1 MFCTDISSPIL
12 FFISDSVPTLVYYSH
27 VPTIFIVL
35 FLCLFVYIKNKNL
48 ESKLLLG
55 IAITFSV
62 WLTLNLILWT
72 NVDSRILMFV
82 WTLFGV
88 VNPMLFILCLYFM
101 YVYVT
106 KNDINYNTKIIWVL
120 LAIPSVLLSSFV
132 LNFNMITCE
141 VQELS
146 LYSNYVFIIELA
158 LTIWLVVFSLY
169 KLRISKGNVKKQIAV
184 MFSGMVFFLVSFFTS
199 VFVASYL
206 GQKGVSYAFTLEQ
219 YGFFG
224 MTIFMAFLA
233 YLIVKFKAFH
243 IKLLWAQALV
253 WALVILIGSQFA
265 FVRNNTNKILT
276 AVTLVISTIL
286 GLMLVRGVKREI
298 AQREEIESLATNLE
312 KANEG
317 QSNLLHFITH
327 QVKGYF
333 TKSRNVF
340 AELSTGDY
348 GKLPEPVE
356 IMVKEGFRSTTEG
369 VDLVHNMLNAANIER
384 GTMKYNKEDV
394 DLKESLLDVIK
405 QKKISI
411 EEKGLKL
418 ITNIGEGNLVISG
431 DPLQIKEVMKNLIEN
446 SIRYTLKGS
455 VEVGLELKGNKI
467 LFNVKD
473 TGVGVSAEDMP
484 KLFKKGGHGSES
496 TKVNP
501 ESTGYGLYIVKEIVE
516 KHDGRVWVESEG
528 KGKGSTFF
536 VEFPLSK

>member
-1 MFCTDISSPIL
+1 MFCTDISSPIYFL
-12 FFISDSVPTLVYYSH
+12 FSGEISTLTYYAH
-27 VPTIFIVL
+27 LQAVVVA
-35 FLCLFVYIKNKNL
+35 LFVGFFVFFHNRGNL
-48 ESKLLLG
+48 NVKILLSLC
-55 IAITFSV
+55 ITFSI
-62 WLTLNLILWT
+62 WSLLSLLTWV
-72 NVDSRILMFV
+72 NVDSRI
-82 WTLFGV
+82 
-88 VNPMLFILCLYFM
+88 
-101 YVYVT
+101 
-106 KNDINYNTKIIWVL
+106 INISW
-120 LAIPSVLLSSFV
+120 
-132 LNFNMITCE
+132 
-141 VQELS
+141 S
-146 LYSNYVFIIELA
+146 LIGI
-158 LTIWLVVFSLY
+158 VFSLIPLLSFY
-169 KLRISKGNVKKQIAV
+169 FIYVTLSGRDLPFIVKLFSTAILLPILILTPTRFNLGDFDLINCEPVEGHFFYTYYYIISI
-184 MFSGMVFFLVSFFTS
+184 F
-199 VFVASYL
+199 VFVGILIYGLRNILSNKGVNKVRNLLLIIGVECFLLLFISAGYL
-206 GQKGVSYAFTLEQ
+206 GSLLDSFDIEP
-219 YGFFG
+219 YGIFG

-233 YLIVKFKAFH
+233 YLIVKFKAFR

-265 FVRNNTNKILT
+265 FVRNNTNRVLT
-276 AVTLVISTIL
+276 GVTLVISAIL

-298 AQREEIESLATNLE
+298 AQREEIQNLASNLE

-348 GKLPEPVE
+348 GKLPEQAE
-356 IMVKEGFRSTTEG
+356 MMIKEGFRSTTEG

-405 QKKISI
+405 QKKVSI

-455 VEVGLELKGNKI
+455 VEVGLELKENKI

-536 VEFPLSK
+536 VEFPVK

>member
-1 MFCTDISSPIL
+1 MWCNDIAKPFL
-12 FFISDSVPTLVYYSH
+12 FFFSGDTPTLLYYSH
-27 VPTIFIVL
+27 LPTAVIALFLGLYVFLNNRRSISSKAFLFLNIWFSIFI
-35 FLCLFVYIKNKNL
+35 I
-48 ESKLLLG
+48 S
-55 IAITFSV
+55 
-62 WLTLNLILWT
+62 NLILWT
-72 NVDSRILMFV
+72 NDSVSTITFIWPLSQISFV
-82 WTLFGV
+82 
-88 VNPMLFILCLYFM
+88 
-101 YVYVT
+101 
-106 KNDINYNTKIIWVL
+106 
-120 LAIPSVLLSSFV
+120 AVLLSFIYFFCTFIDNKD
-132 LNFNMITCE
+132 LGL
-141 VQELS
+141 VQKIFS
-146 LYSNYVFIIELA
+146 VA
-158 LTIWLVVFSLY
+158 LLGVFSILAY
-169 KLRISKGNVKKQIAV
+169 TKFNFTEFNLSSCELMSSGSFLGLQNITFVVLSVWFITSFISRIRKFSPNINKRQLVLLFSAISLFWI
-184 MFSGMVFFLVSFFTS
+184 MFIGFFQLAESGDYFN
-199 VFVASYL
+199 
-206 GQKGVSYAFTLEQ
+206 LEQ
-219 YGFFG
+219 YGLFG
-224 MTIFMAFLA
+224 MTIFLA
-233 YLIVKFKAFH
+233 LITYLIVKFKAFH

-431 DPLQIKEVMKNLIEN
+431 
-446 SIRYTLKGS
+446 
-455 VEVGLELKGNKI
+455 
-467 LFNVKD
+467 
-473 TGVGVSAEDMP
+473 
-484 KLFKKGGHGSES
+484 
-496 TKVNP
+496 
-501 ESTGYGLYIVKEIVE
+501 
-516 KHDGRVWVESEG
+516 
-528 KGKGSTFF
+528 
-536 VEFPLSK
+536 